1 MKKNILLV
9 VSLILNIFIAYGI
22 TTLLN
27 IKNVVLFQS
36 ITAMN
41 YTLTY
46 EVIIWFVLTL
56 LEYAIYKYITY
67 RIRLYD
73 EKMVNGLNK
82 SLQKMKQRLNKTN

>member
-9 VSLILNIFIAYGI
+9 VALILNIFIAYGI

-36 ITAMN
+36 IIAMN

-56 LEYAIYKYITY
+56 LEYTIYKYIKKY
-67 RIRLYD
+67 INR
-73 EKMVNGLNK
+73 
-82 SLQKMKQRLNKTN
+82 

>member
-1 MKKNILLV
+1 MKRKILLV
-9 VSLILNIFIAYGI
+9 VALILNIFIAYGI

-36 ITAMN
+36 MTAMN

-56 LEYAIYKYITY
+56 LEYALYKYI
-67 RIRLYD
+67 
-73 EKMVNGLNK
+73 KK
-82 SLQKMKQRLNKTN
+82 SINR

>member
-9 VSLILNIFIAYGI
+9 VALILNIFIAYGI

-36 ITAMN
+36 IIVMN

-56 LEYAIYKYITY
+56 LEYAIYKFIKKYIN
-67 RIRLYD
+67 R
-73 EKMVNGLNK
+73 
-82 SLQKMKQRLNKTN
+82 

>member
-1 MKKNILLV
+1 MKKKILLV
-9 VSLILNIFIAYGI
+9 VALILNIFIAYGI

-36 ITAMN
+36 MTAMN

-56 LEYAIYKYITY
+56 LEYALYKYI
-67 RIRLYD
+67 
-73 EKMVNGLNK
+73 KK
-82 SLQKMKQRLNKTN
+82 SINR

>member
-9 VSLILNIFIAYGI
+9 VALILNIFIAYGI

-36 ITAMN
+36 IIAMN

-56 LEYAIYKYITY
+56 LEYAIYKFIKKYIN
-67 RIRLYD
+67 R
-73 EKMVNGLNK
+73 
-82 SLQKMKQRLNKTN
+82 

>member
-1 MKKNILLV
+1 MKKKILLV
-9 VSLILNIFIAYGI
+9 VALILNIFIAYGI

-36 ITAMN
+36 MTAMN

-56 LEYAIYKYITY
+56 LEYALYKYI
-67 RIRLYD
+67 
-73 EKMVNGLNK
+73 
-82 SLQKMKQRLNKTN
+82 KTSINR